1 MVQTVL
7 PCDCGFEARAENEQG
22 LLAEIQRH
30 AREVHGMQLSRDDAL
45 LIASR
50 AQAAEDAPHT
60 QKEDR

>member
-30 AREVHGMQLSRDDAL
+30 AREVHGMHLSRDDAL

-50 AQAAEDAPHT
+50 AQVAEDAPHT
-60 QKEDR
+60 QKED